1 MRIKSLN
8 RRLTLL
14 TVLPVGAFLLFA
26 GLLGFF
32 SAKEIMLDQWR
43 EGAIAQLQRAAHQI
57 DMRLRGPIDW
67 IEMFHTASTERGGR
81 LIQEWIIERIRE
93 LDGVEAVTLKWSEDQ
108 GSQAFP
114 SPMGSRM
121 GGMGRNALSAAPG
134 EMMRPN
140 RGKILEVT
148 PPRYNAERGRETVDL
163 VSELKDESGKIIGKL
178 TVSIRFDSLMQGMTS
193 LGWWQ
198 SDMACLVDYEG
209 NYLAHTASYMKKRTR
224 LGEDGNEFEVK
235 ILRDIL
241 ANPSGTV
248 MGPGYPPGEVAG
260 FYRIELA
267 PWAIVL
273 MAPGETILA
282 PIIRYR
288 NYYLAGA
295 GICIVVVILIVR
307 LDTGKTIRSISAI
320 TQAARRISQGDYA
333 SSPMVHR
340 SDEIGELAESF
351 QSMVE
356 GLKERDFIANTFG
369 RYVDREIASE
379 LLKRPEA
386 SRLGGQKRSVAIVMS
401 DIRGFAA
408 LSETLSPERIIS
420 FLNRYFSN
428 MIAIVQSHGGIIV
441 DFFGDSILI
450 FFDPFEGPLESS
462 IQKSLQC
469 AQEMRDAMGHLNQSL
484 KAEGFPELKMGIGI
498 HAGEVVVGN
507 IGSET
512 RAKYGIVGSPVN
524 LTQRIQSVAGPGEI
538 VVSEAVLANAG
549 RPLQT
554 GRRLTAD
561 LKGFKEEVPLYVLA

>member
-1 MRIKSLN
+1 MEIKSLS

-14 TVLPVGAFLLFA
+14 TVLPVGAFLLLA

-32 SAKEIMLDQWR
+32 SAKEIMLNQWR

-57 DMRLRGPIDW
+57 DMRLSRPIDW

-93 LDGVEAVTLKWSEDQ
+93 LDGVEAVTLKWSEDR
-108 GSQAFP
+108 GSQALP

-121 GGMGRNALSAAPG
+121 GVMGPNALSAAPG
-134 EMMRPN
+134 EMMRFN
-140 RGKILEVT
+140 RGKIMEVT

-163 VSELKDESGKIIGKL
+163 VSELKEESGKVIGKL
-178 TVSIRFDSLMQGMTS
+178 TVSIRFDSLMQGMIS

-224 LGEDGNEFEVK
+224 LGEDGNEFELR

-241 ANPSGTV
+241 AKPSGTV
-248 MGPGYPPGEVAG
+248 MGPGYPSWEVAG
-260 FYRIELA
+260 FYRIGFA

-273 MAPGETILA
+273 MAPGEMILA
-282 PIIRYR
+282 PIIAYR

-295 GICIVVVILIVR
+295 GICIIVVILIVR
-307 LDTGKTIRSISAI
+307 LDTVKTIRSILAI
-320 TQAARRISQGDYA
+320 SQAARRISRGDYA

-340 SDEIGELAESF
+340 SDEIGELSESF
-351 QSMVE
+351 QFMVE

-408 LSETLSPERIIS
+408 LSETLSPERIIA
-420 FLNRYFSN
+420 FLNRYFSD
-428 MIAIVQSHGGIIV
+428 MIAIVQRNGGIIV
-441 DFFGDSILI
+441 DFFGDAILI
-450 FFDPFEGPLESS
+450 FFDPFEGPLASS

-469 AQEMRDAMGHLNQSL
+469 AEEMRDAMDPLNQSL
-484 KAEGFPELKMGIGI
+484 KAEGFPELKMGIGM
-498 HAGEVVVGN
+498 HVGEVVVGN

-549 RPLQT
+549 RHIET
-554 GRRLTAD
+554 RRRLTAD
-561 LKGFKEEVPLYVLA
+561 LKGFKEEVALYVLA

>member
-1 MRIKSLN
+1 MEIKSLK

-32 SAKEIMLDQWR
+32 SAREIMLDQWR

-57 DMRLRGPIDW
+57 DMRLSRPIDW
-67 IEMFHTASTERGGR
+67 IEMFHTASSERGGR
-81 LIQEWIIERIRE
+81 LIQEWIVERIRE
-93 LDGVEAVTLKWSEDQ
+93 LEGVEAVNLKWFDEQ
-108 GSQAFP
+108 GAQFQH
-114 SPMGSRM
+114 SPMESRM
-121 GGMGRNALSAAPG
+121 GMIGRNPLSAAPG
-134 EMMRPN
+134 EMMRPD
-140 RGKILEVT
+140 RGKMLEVT
-148 PPRYNAERGRETVDL
+148 PPRYDAERGRETVDL
-163 VSELKDESGKIIGKL
+163 VSELKEEPGRVIGKL
-178 TVSIRFDSLMQGMTS
+178 TVSIRFDSLMQGVTS

-209 NYLAHTASYMKKRTR
+209 TYLAHTDSYMKKRTR
-224 LGEDGNEFEVK
+224 LGEDGNEFELN

-241 ANPSGTV
+241 SKPSGTV
-248 MGPGYPPGEVAG
+248 MGPGNPPGQVAG

-273 MAPGETILA
+273 MAPGELILA
-282 PIIRYR
+282 PIINYR

-295 GICIVVVILIVR
+295 GICIILVILIVR
-307 LDTGKTIRSISAI
+307 LDTVKTIRSISAVS
-320 TQAARRISQGDYA
+320 QAARRISRGDYT

-340 SDEIGELAESF
+340 SDEIGELTESF

-401 DIRGFAA
+401 DIRGFTT
-408 LSETLSPERIIS
+408 LSETLSPERIIA
-420 FLNRYFSN
+420 FLNRYFSS
-428 MIAIVQSHGGIIV
+428 MIEIVQRNGGIIV
-441 DFFGDSILI
+441 DFFGDAILI
-450 FFDPFEGPLESS
+450 FFDPFDAPLASS

-469 AQEMRDAMGHLNQSL
+469 AEEMRDAMAPLNQSL

-538 VVSEAVLANAG
+538 VVSEVVLANAA
-549 RPLQT
+549 RRLET
-554 GRRLTAD
+554 ARRLTAD
-561 LKGFKEEVPLYVLA
+561 LKGFKEEVTLYIL